1 VALEEAKRQKVADD
15 LAARRMKGVNEMAS
29 LAGVN
34 TIMSKIERI
43 QNSARAKYITQPKK
57 EPAQQMPTVAEET
70 PDAKR
75 GDLNSSSAGPSALN
89 ITMDETP

>member
-1 VALEEAKRQKVADD
+1 MALEEAKRQKVADD

-43 QNSARAKYITQPKK
+43 
-57 EPAQQMPTVAEET
+57 
-70 PDAKR
+70 
-75 GDLNSSSAGPSALN
+75 
-89 ITMDETP
+89 